1 MSRVEADELIV
12 VGRIW
17 FAQVKLGGNAHA
29 RDGIIQN
36 CNGIF
41 ASVQLPIRL
50 SRGWQPDD
58 PVIRVG
64 GRSHRYAD
72 VVAWASAQQDGGM
85 QAARTFRDWYEG
97 DNVTLS
103 ALPPHL
109 QALAAIT
116 HIAEVGRGYWFA
128 LETELKP
135 WIDDIAD
142 AASAQDARAAWACY
156 ATAFPPSLTYAQDAA
171 TDYMD

>member
-1 MSRVEADELIV
+1 MSRAEADELIGY
-12 VGRIW
+12 GRFW
-17 FAQVKLGGNAHA
+17 FAKVKLGTDYVA
-29 RDGIIQN
+29 RDGLIQHL
-36 CNGIF
+36 NGIF
-41 ASVQLPIRL
+41 TSVPLPIRL

-72 VVAWASAQQDGGM
+72 VAAWASGQQDGGR
-85 QAARTFRDWYEG
+85 QAAQTFRDWYEG

-103 ALPPHL
+103 ALPPQL

-116 HIAEVGRGYWFA
+116 HLAEVGRGYWVA
-128 LETELKP
+128 LETELMP
-135 WIDDIAD
+135 WIADIAD
-142 AASAQDARAAWACY
+142 AANAQDARAAWANY
-156 ATAFPPSLTYAQDAA
+156 TTAFPPSLTYAQDAA